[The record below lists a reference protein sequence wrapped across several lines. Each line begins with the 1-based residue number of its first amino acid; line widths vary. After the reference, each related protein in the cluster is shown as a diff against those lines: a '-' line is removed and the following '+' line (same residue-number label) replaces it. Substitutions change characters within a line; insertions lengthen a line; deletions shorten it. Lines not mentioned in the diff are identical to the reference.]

1 MRAGERLK
9 KISRNWGVGDNVSN
23 SAQMH
28 ART

>member
-1 MRAGERLK
+1 MRAGERLTQ
-9 KISRNWGVGDNVSN
+9 ISRNWGVGDNAGN